1 MYSRFNHPMTRYE
14 FLKNMGFRGA
24 ALMALLTS
32 CINEEDTYV
41 DALTLSASQTSGGST
56 TTPPTT
62 SSIPANGVDPATIK
76 SYLVKLDLTAT
87 TTKALQT
94 VGGYMIQSGVVI
106 ARVNA
111 STVVAATQTCSHEPK
126 KKVYYTQGVFYC
138 SEHGARFSTAGK
150 GLNSF
155 GSKGLTIYKIATDGK
170 TLVVYA

>member
-1 MYSRFNHPMTRYE
+1 MTRYE
-14 FLKNMGFRGA
+14 FLKNMGFKGA

-32 CINEEDTYV
+32 CIHEEDTYV
-41 DALTLSASQTSGGST
+41 DALTLSASQSSGGSST

-62 SSIPANGVDPATIK
+62 SSIPSNGVDPATIK
-76 SYLVKLDLTAT
+76 SYLVKLDLNATA
-87 TTKALQT
+87 TKALQT

-106 ARVNA
+106 ARVSA

-155 GSKGLTIYKIATDGK
+155 GSKGLTIYKVATDGT

>member
-1 MYSRFNHPMTRYE
+1 
-14 FLKNMGFRGA
+14 MGFKGA

-41 DALTLSASQTSGGST
+41 EALTLSASQNSSGGST
-56 TTPPTT
+56 TTPPASS
-62 SSIPANGVDPATIK
+62 SSIPSNGIDPATIK

-94 VGGYMIQSGVVI
+94 IGGYLIQSGVVI
-106 ARVNA
+106 ARVSETN
-111 STVVAATQTCSHEPK
+111 VVAATQTCSHEPK
-126 KKVYYTQGVFYC
+126 KKVYYTGGVFYC

-170 TLVVYA
+170 ILVVYA